1 MDGNAG
7 TRAKTTFRSHC
18 CSGLS
23 RTGGRDGRRLDG
35 RPDGSKDPADDFHSL
50 VLALQL
56 HRRFWI
62 RFYVNEPAVWVE
74 NRRQQRETKTEVNA
88 PLLSIFKRGLL
99 FNTLTA
105 CFWIASTFCVY
116 YSIWALF
123 SAYLQKELNWTPLMV
138 ATPLFWANIVVFAG
152 NSLRGFV

>member
-1 MDGNAG
+1 MGWRG
-7 TRAKTTFRSHC
+7 RVWM
-18 CSGLS
+18 GI
-23 RTGGRDGRRLDG
+23 RTG
-35 RPDGSKDPADDFHSL
+35 
-50 VLALQL
+50 VVVV
-56 HRRFWI
+56 WI
-62 RFYVNEPAVWVE
+62 RFYVKEPAVWVE

-138 ATPLFWANIVVFAG
+138 APPLFWANIVVFPV
-152 NSLRGFV
+152 NSLWAFVSYIWGPRPRLIVPPPIAIFLTPF